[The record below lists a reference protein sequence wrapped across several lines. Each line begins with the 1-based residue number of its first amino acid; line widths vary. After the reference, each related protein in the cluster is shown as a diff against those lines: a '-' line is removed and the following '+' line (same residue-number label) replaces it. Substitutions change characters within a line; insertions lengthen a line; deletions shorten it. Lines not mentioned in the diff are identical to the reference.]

1 MLGLFESL
9 GAPEILIILAVFLLL
24 FGAKKLPEL
33 ARSLGKS
40 STEFKKGL
48 KEGAETDKDAL
59 PEETQPATAS
69 VPETKPAEK
78 APTGTGDTE

>member
-48 KEGAETDKDAL
+48 KEGSADDAL
-59 PEETQPATAS
+59 PEETHPAKAS
-69 VPETKPAEK
+69 VTETTPAEK
-78 APTGTGDTE
+78 APAEDPD